1 MQFEIEIILPK
12 QGNSRRELL
21 CLNMLLNLP
30 TGCSK
35 SLLSQC
41 LLIREDTLL
50 ERPCGSVALDS
61 DQSFPDRQLFGL
73 VKSFWRARSS
83 RCILLNRAYI
93 SLSKFAATNIATITQ
108 FHCYR
113 GNVVAISPLRSLTK
127 DHQHL
132 DDIGVPAIAITEELY
147 LIDIFLLVCVFREWL
162 VCT

>member
-1 MQFEIEIILPK
+1 MNYRVKIVIIVQFEIEIILPK

-73 VKSFWRARSS
+73 VKSF
-83 RCILLNRAYI
+83 
-93 SLSKFAATNIATITQ
+93 
-108 FHCYR
+108 
-113 GNVVAISPLRSLTK
+113 
-127 DHQHL
+127 
-132 DDIGVPAIAITEELY
+132 
-147 LIDIFLLVCVFREWL
+147 
-162 VCT
+162 